1 MTTANATTAAPEWFG
16 AAARSNAFFPILMGT
31 YLVFYAAWW
40 PFAWGWIGALALGVA
55 VAGAAASIVRGVRQ
69 VRHAARFEA
78 HPSPDNERID
88 TAMARLN
95 SLTHPIWIVGST
107 ALLLTGYGRFV
118 LPLMVFVIGAHFL
131 PMARI
136 LGRRIDL
143 LLGPVAMAFAVWSA
157 VLALDPSVGWLTVF
171 AVAGVGGALST
182 GAYAAYTARAYRR
195 LCERA
200 GLPFPLSSP
209 SA

>member
-1 MTTANATTAAPEWFG
+1 MTTANATTHAPEWFG
-16 AAARSNAFFPILMGT
+16 AAARSNAFFPILMGA
-31 YLVFYAAWW
+31 YLMFYAASW
-40 PFAWGWIGALALGVA
+40 PFAWGWIGALGLVTA
-55 VAGAAASIVRGVRQ
+55 VASGAVSVVRGVRQ

-78 HPSPDNERID
+78 LPSPENARID
-88 TAMARLN
+88 AAMARLN
-95 SLTHPIWIVGST
+95 GVTHPVWIVGSIV
-107 ALLLTGYGRFV
+107 LLLTGHGRFV
-118 LPLMVFVIGAHFL
+118 PPLMVFVIGAHFL

-143 LLGPVAMAFAVWSA
+143 LLGPVAMAFAVWAA

-182 GAYAAYTARAYRR
+182 GAYAVYMTRAYRR
-195 LCERA
+195 MCERA
-200 GLPFPLSSP
+200 EVPFPLSRP